1 MRIALA
7 MVLATSTAAYAQI
20 SSDPISVPEVVPIP
34 DGLSQVTAIKVTDVA
49 KEYKIAKKMKLR
61 PMSQSLVTTG
71 GYYDVLN
78 CVDAAGKPRD
88 LWFDIGSF
96 FPGSYQ
102 TK

>member
-7 MVLATSTAAYAQI
+7 MVLAAPTAAYAQT
-20 SSDPISVPEVVPIP
+20 SSNPISVPEAVPIS
-34 DGLSQVTAIKVTDVA
+34 DGLSQVTAIKVTEVA
-49 KEYKIAKKMKLR
+49 EEYKIAKKMKLR

-78 CVDAAGKPRD
+78 CVDAAGKPRE

-96 FPGSYQ
+96 FPSAYLV
-102 TK
+102 K